1 MLTSW
6 VVDEAS
12 TAYWTREFWV
22 NGPRSCQIL
31 ILNDSLSSLG
41 FCHIMA
47 SSPFLLSTTLCPP
60 FKTEAICVLE
70 WTNTHTHTHMHTWKN
85 TFHLLWPCWFSS
97 PTSRELSDRWA
108 GLLNIPFLQF
118 IASHPLSGTRCFT
131 GFNQYLLE
139 TVLSIESANLN
150 KILLLP
156 AGCLPAIT

>member
-1 MLTSW
+1 
-6 VVDEAS
+6 
-12 TAYWTREFWV
+12 
-22 NGPRSCQIL
+22 
-31 ILNDSLSSLG
+31 
-41 FCHIMA
+41 MA

-118 IASHPLSGTRCFT
+118 IASHPLSATLCKLLLKPKSHPLSRQFCFLLHWENYEYQRRILLISQPLHYKHICIHT
-131 GFNQYLLE
+131 NISFLYLLNS
-139 TVLSIESANLN
+139 VCRYC
-150 KILLLP
+150 LLLRQLVYLS
-156 AGCLPAIT
+156 C